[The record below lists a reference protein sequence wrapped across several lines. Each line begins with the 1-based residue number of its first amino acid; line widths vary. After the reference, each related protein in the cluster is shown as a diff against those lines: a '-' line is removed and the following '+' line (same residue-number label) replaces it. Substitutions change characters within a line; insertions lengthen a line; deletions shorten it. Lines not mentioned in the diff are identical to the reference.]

1 MDAVSLRGYWE
12 MCFKLQCWFLRL
24 TARKFSLLL
33 TNASQS
39 INGWTRKTCFSP
51 IKQPN
56 MCLGWFVVSST
67 CFPSF
72 GSTAPKHFGRQC
84 KGREGRKD
92 VCFLMTL
99 AWKWHTV
106 LPWPP
111 ISKSYYRPRQSHGQ
125 LGNGVPGWTA
135 TSGST
140 SVPLREEGGF
150 WQAASLSPPNTS
162 WATFKNS
169 PPRRTENANA

>member
-106 LPWPP
+106 TSLAPHQQELLSASPEPRPAWKRSPWLD
-111 ISKSYYRPRQSHGQ
+111 SHLRQH
-125 LGNGVPGWTA
+125 LG
-135 TSGST
+135 TS
-140 SVPLREEGGF
+140 EGGGWLLAGGF
-150 WQAASLSPPNTS
+150 FVSSKHLLGHLQ
-162 WATFKNS
+162 K
-169 PPRRTENANA
+169 